1 MSRTTLA
8 FSFVV
13 MSSACGGDDGP
24 AQDETSSTTDV
35 PTTSTTAPTSTTT
48 DPSTSTT
55 ATTVG
60 TDDPSTTMSTSA
72 ATDDPTMADTTTGDP
87 PSGEYEGF
95 GAVTRGHEDCP
106 DRWTTYE
113 VTSLA
118 DDGSPGTLR
127 DAIAEGCRLVTFS
140 TGGTI
145 TLEQTLNV
153 RYGFVTIDG
162 ASAPDPGITIV
173 QPAGIA
179 TTIEAGNSSGPISD
193 VIIHH
198 LRMVGATTEQE
209 GADIW
214 GIDGEANPVSRIII
228 DHVTASGGQDGIFDL
243 WSDVD
248 DVTLSW
254 NLMIDTAK
262 MMHSSTNDIALA
274 RDRVSIHHNVFARN
288 NERQIRIRHSSAQ
301 IDYVNNVVWGWG
313 FFEGG
318 AAGLHVAY
326 DEGEVNPSLNVV
338 GNVFHFV
345 DGLDGD
351 AGDAIIWETGA
362 SVGTIFFDGNLVP
375 DGEMDDVSNGDPQ
388 VIPAEA
394 AVTTYEASTLAQDVV
409 PWVGTHYP
417 TPDEVALLDEI
428 AAGI

>member
-8 FSFVV
+8 FSLVV
-13 MSSACGGDDGP
+13 MSMYACGGDDGP
-24 AQDETSSTTDV
+24 TQDDTSSTGDV
-35 PTTSTTAPTSTTT
+35 PTTSTTAPTSTSTE
-48 DPSTSTT
+48 PSTS

-60 TDDPSTTMSTSA
+60 TDDPSTTVSTSET
-72 ATDDPTMADTTTGDP
+72 TDDPTMADTTTGDP

-118 DDGSPGTLR
+118 DDGTPGTLR
-127 DAIAEGCRLVTFS
+127 DAIAEGCRLVTF
-140 TGGTI
+140 TMGGTI
-145 TLEQTLNV
+145 TLESTLNI

-179 TTIEAGNSSGPISD
+179 TTIEAGNSSGPVSD

-198 LRMVGATTEQE
+198 LRMVGATVEEE

-262 MMHSSTNDIALA
+262 MMHLSTNDLALT

-288 NERQIRIRHSSAQ
+288 NERQIRIRHHSEQ

-338 GNVFHFV
+338 GNVFQFV
-345 DGLDGD
+345 EGLDGD
-351 AGDAIIWETGA
+351 PGDAIIWETGA
-362 SVGTIFFDGNLVP
+362 SVGTIFFDDNLVP
-375 DGEMDDVSNGDPQ
+375 KDEMDGVSNGDAQ

-394 AVTTYEASTLAQDVV
+394 QVTTYGAATLAENVV
-409 PWVGTHYP
+409 PWAGTHYP
-417 TPDEVALLDEI
+417 TEGEVALLDEI

>member
-8 FSFVV
+8 FSLVV
-13 MSSACGGDDGP
+13 VSMSCGGDDGP
-24 AQDETSSTTDV
+24 AQGDTSTGDA
-35 PTTSTTAPTSTTT
+35 PTTSTTAPTMTTT
-48 DPSTSTT
+48 DASTT
-55 ATTVG
+55 A
-60 TDDPSTTMSTSA
+60 STTASTYDSTTGTSET
-72 ATDDPTMADTTTGDP
+72 TDDPTVADSTTGDP

-127 DAIAEGCRLVTFS
+127 DALAEGCRLVTFA

-145 TLEQTLNV
+145 TLEQTLNI
-153 RYGFVTIDG
+153 RYGFVTLDG

-173 QPAGIA
+173 QPEGIA

-198 LRMVGATTEQE
+198 LRMAGATVELE

-214 GIDGEANPVSRIII
+214 GLDGEANAVSRIII
-228 DHVTASGGQDGIFDL
+228 DHVTASGAQDGIFDL

-262 MMHSSTNDIALA
+262 MMHLSTDDLALT

-288 NERQIRIRHSSAQ
+288 NERQIRIRHHSEQ

-313 FFEGG
+313 FFEAG

-326 DEGEVNPSLNVV
+326 DDGEVNPSLNVV

-351 AGDAIIWETGA
+351 PEDAIIWEQGA
-362 SVGTIFFDGNLVP
+362 SVGTIFFDDNLVP
-375 DGEMDDVSNGDPQ
+375 RGEIDGVSNGDAQ
-388 VIPAEA
+388 EIPAEA
-394 AVTTYEASTLAQDVV
+394 RVTTYESATLADDVV

-417 TPDEVALLDEI
+417 TPDEVALLEEI

>member
-1 MSRTTLA
+1 MSRAALA
-8 FSFVV
+8 SSFVV
-13 MSSACGGDDGP
+13 TAMLACGGDDAP
-24 AQDETSSTTDV
+24 AQDETSSTGDA
-35 PTTSTTAPTSTTT
+35 PTTSTTAPSTSATTE
-48 DPSTSTT
+48 PSTS

-60 TDDPSTTMSTSA
+60 TDDPSTTMPTGE
-72 ATDDPTMADTTTGDP
+72 TTEDPTVADTTTGDP
-87 PSGEYEGF
+87 PSGDYEGF

-106 DRWTTYE
+106 DRWSTYE

-127 DAIAEGCRLVTFS
+127 DAVAEGCRLVTF
-140 TGGTI
+140 TVGGTI
-145 TLEQTLNV
+145 TLEQTLNI
-153 RYGFVTIDG
+153 RYGYVTIDG
-162 ASAPDPGITIV
+162 ASAPEPGITIV
-173 QPAGIA
+173 QPAGVA

-193 VIIHH
+193 VVIHH
-198 LRMVGATTEQE
+198 LRMVGATVEEE

-262 MMHSSTNDIALA
+262 MMHGSTNDITLT

-288 NERQIRIRHSSAQ
+288 NERQIRIRHHSEQ

-351 AGDAIIWETGA
+351 PEDAIIWETGA
-362 SVGTIFFDGNLVP
+362 SVGTIFFDDNVVP
-375 DGEMDDVSNGDPQ
+375 RGEMDDVSNGNPQ
-388 VIPAEA
+388 EIPAEA
-394 AVTTYEASTLAQDVV
+394 AVTTYEASTLAENVV
-409 PWVGTHYP
+409 PWVGTQYP
-417 TPDEVALLDEI
+417 TPDEIALLEEI